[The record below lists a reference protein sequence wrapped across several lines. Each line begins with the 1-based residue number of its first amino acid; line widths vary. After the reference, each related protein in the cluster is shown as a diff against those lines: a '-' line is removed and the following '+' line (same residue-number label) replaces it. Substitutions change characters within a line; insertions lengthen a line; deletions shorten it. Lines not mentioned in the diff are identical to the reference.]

1 MKQEKSFPLQYL
13 RGVGPKRAE
22 ALASA
27 GLLTSLDMLRYYPRS
42 YIDRNTVVSLSSLG
56 ESLQD
61 ANLFSSE
68 VSKRDLEFSVKT
80 ETTVVARIKRIRE
93 SSFGGGGRSMMI
105 MTISDESGGS
115 ADLLFFQMVNY
126 FRVAFQEGMLV
137 VVSGSPEY
145 DEKYNTIRFHHPEL
159 LRIDEEDEL
168 YYSSGKIIPKY
179 TITAA
184 MKSVGI
190 SMRAIRRIVE
200 SVIEQEIPKI
210 AETLP
215 AWLLS
220 KMSLPSMQETVR
232 MLHLPETTAS
242 VERARFRMKFEE
254 LFFFEMMLAL
264 RKRGVKVLER
274 GIRIDPKSVKA
285 RSLIDSLPF
294 ELTSAQ
300 KRVLWEIATDFGSG
314 RPMNRLLQGDVGSGK
329 TLVALFSML
338 MAIDSGYQTLLMAPT
353 EILAEQH
360 YHTLQNF
367 LVGSGVEIV
376 QLIGG
381 QKAKARREIKE
392 KIASG
397 AAQIIIGTHALFSG
411 NSTDA
416 SRTVDY
422 HKVGLIVVDEQHR
435 FGVMQ
440 RAKLRELGIRSHALE
455 VGVTESVSPHILVMS
470 ATPIPRTLSMTV
482 YGDLDVSIIDQMPFG
497 RKPIKTKVVFESRL
511 GETMEFLRSEIAK
524 GRQAYIVYPLVEKSE
539 KVELKSAVEH
549 YEYLQSE
556 IFPEYK
562 LGLLHGQ
569 MFWYEKDD
577 AMKAFKNKEYQ
588 ILVATTVVEVGI
600 DVPNATVML
609 IENAERFGLSQLH
622 QLRGRVGR
630 GGEQSYCFLAT
641 KDHFQYLL
649 SKREQEAGERKASII
664 RLKTMEETT
673 DGFKIAEVDMK
684 LRGPGDV
691 MGTRQSGLPDFVF
704 TDLVRDYEVIELA
717 KREAFALI
725 DTDPHLRKP
734 ENEQTRIE
742 FLRQYAGEKGYFDVA

>member
-1 MKQEKSFPLQYL
+1 MNDKKPLALQFI

-27 GLLTSLDMLRYYPRS
+27 GLLTASDMLRYFPRS
-42 YIDRNTVVSLSSLG
+42 YIDRNTVVTLAELAQSLRR
-56 ESLQD
+56 D
-61 ANLFSSE
+61 TLFSNDS
-68 VSKRDLEFSVKT
+68 SKLSAEFSVKN
-80 ETTVVARIKRIRE
+80 EITVVARIKKIRE
-93 SSFGGGGRSMMI
+93 NSFGGGKRSMLI
-105 MTISDESGGS
+105 ISLSDESGGS
-115 ADLLFFQMVNY
+115 ADMVFFQMVNY
-126 FRVAFQEGMLV
+126 FRVAFKEGMLV
-137 VVSGSPEY
+137 VVSGLPEFE
-145 DEKYNTIRFHHPEL
+145 EKYRKVLFHHPEV
-159 LRIDEEDEL
+159 LRIDEEDEEL
-168 YYSSGKIIPKY
+168 YKEGKIIPKY
-179 TITAA
+179 KITQA
-184 MKSVGI
+184 MKNVHL
-190 SMRAIRRIVE
+190 SMRQIRSIVE
-200 SVIEQEIPKI
+200 EVIEQEIPKI
-210 AETLP
+210 KETLP
-215 AWLLS
+215 SSLL
-220 KMSLPSMQETVR
+220 KKLALPAMSEAVR
-232 MLHLPETTAS
+232 LLHFPDSTDA

-254 LFFFEMMLAL
+254 LFFFEIMLAL

-274 GIRIDPKSVKA
+274 GVIIDPKSTKA
-285 RSLIDSLPF
+285 RLLLDNLPF

-300 KRVLWEIATDFGSG
+300 KRVIREIASDFQSG
-314 RPMNRLLQGDVGSGK
+314 KPMNRLLQGDVGSGK
-329 TLVALFSML
+329 TLVALFGML

-360 YHTLQNF
+360 YHTLKNF
-367 LVGSGVEIV
+367 LDGSGIEIV

-381 QKAKARREIKE
+381 QKAKMRREIKE
-392 KIASG
+392 KIVTGQAN
-397 AAQIIIGTHALFSG
+397 IIIGTHALFSG
-411 NSTDA
+411 NSTDV

-440 RAKLRELGIRSHALE
+440 RAKLREMGIQSHS
-455 VGVTESVSPHILVMS
+455 TDKTSTMPISPHILVMS

-482 YGDLDVSIIDQMPFG
+482 YGDLDISVIDQMPIG
-497 RKPIKTKVVFESRL
+497 RKSIKTQVVFESKL
-511 GETMEFLRSEIAK
+511 DETMEFIRSEIRR

-549 YEYLQSE
+549 YEYLQREVFSE
-556 IFPEYK
+556 FK

-577 AMKAFKNKEYQ
+577 AMKAFKNKEFH

-641 KDHFQYLL
+641 KDHFRFLL
-649 SKREQEAGERKASII
+649 GKKEQDLSERKASII

-691 MGTRQSGLPDFVF
+691 MGTRQSGLPDFEF
-704 TDLVRDYEVIELA
+704 TDLVRDFEVIEIA
-717 KREAFALI
+717 KQEAFALI
-725 DTDPHLRKP
+725 DADPHLRKP
-734 ENEQTRIE
+734 EHEETRIE
-742 FLRQYAGEKGYFDVA
+742 FLRQYAGEKGFFDVA